1 MISADSSSTRII
13 LSADPTN
20 LDRDTCSRSNLDRNN
35 LSRFNQDKDTFSRS
49 NLDRDTFSRSHLETG
64 MMEINLFE
72 PTWNLMFEGCELRFA
87 CSICPGLI
95 SVPRTESNSAVSGTL
110 L

>member
-49 NLDRDTFSRSHLETG
+49 YLETG
-64 MMEINLFE
+64 MMEINMFE